1 MAYGACESLEARSA
15 NRISYVIGP
24 DGLVRAAWPKV
35 TPATHPQEVLELIEG
50 NPGRP
55 TVAG

>member
-1 MAYGACESLEARSA
+1 MAYGACESPEARSA

-24 DGLVRAAWPKV
+24 DGRVRAAWSKV
-35 TPATHPQEVLELIEG
+35 SPATHPQEVLEIIEG
-50 NPGRP
+50 SPGRP